1 MGVEAASNQYFGK
14 DVSELNLTESAIL
27 AGLPQSPSI
36 YSPFASDSK
45 AYIARTTSVLRR
57 MGGWLYQKEQE
68 AKSIK
73 ELPDVKFAA
82 FGQGIKA
89 PHFAIYVKKL
99 LEEKYGE
106 QRVLQGGLQVT
117 TSLDLDIQ
125 EQAQKLS

>member
-1 MGVEAASNQYFGK
+1 
-14 DVSELNLTESAIL
+14 
-27 AGLPQSPSI
+27 
-36 YSPFASDSK
+36 
-45 AYIARTTSVLRR
+45 

-125 EQAQKLS
+125 EQAQKLSLIKSTRPKIKIASWKWSCSCSKLENRGNFGLGWF